1 MDTASFEPRDPNF
14 AARVRN
20 SFLRQGAMAHLGVE
34 FAAIEAGRCELRLPY
49 RPEVGQQHGYFHGG
63 VVGTLADTAGGYAA
77 FSLMAAEASILTVE
91 YKLNLLA
98 PAEGELLIAIGR
110 VIKPGRTLT
119 ISSVE
124 VFVERAGRRTLC
136 ALMQQTLMAI
146 HGRHDPA

>member
-1 MDTASFEPRDPNF
+1 MDTPLFEPRDPGY
-14 AARVRN
+14 AQRVRA
-20 SFLRQGAMAHLGVE
+20 SFARQGAMAFLGVE
-34 FAAIEAGRCELRLPY
+34 FTAIEPGFCELRLPY
-49 RPEVGQQHGYFHGG
+49 RPQVGQQHGYFHGG

-98 PAEGELLIAIGR
+98 PAEGELLVAQGR
-110 VIKPGRTLT
+110 VVKPGRTLT

-124 VFVERAGRRTLC
+124 TYVEKAGRRTLC